1 MPVAEKKL
9 QMVMHQPVTTT
20 GNNVTAKSMP
30 ATDVDD
36 GDDVGDYVGDDVG
49 DLKCLRPILYMKKS
63 PSWRK
68 KVTDIVILLPTS

>member
-20 GNNVTAKSMP
+20 GNNLTAKSMP

-36 GDDVGDYVGDDVG
+36 GDDVG